1 MRIGRG
7 LVAVPDGEN
16 MLSRG
21 RGERGHVDS
30 SNAFGLNPV
39 CPEVMRGKGR
49 QENCT
54 GYFQVLRFISRSYT
68 GSSVV

>member
-1 MRIGRG
+1 MAI
-7 LVAVPDGEN
+7 PDGEN

-39 CPEVMRGKGR
+39 CREVMRGKGR
-49 QENCT
+49 QEGELCMV
-54 GYFQVLRFISRSYT
+54 F
-68 GSSVV
+68 SSAAFHIKVIHMF